1 MKLHMPVKGTYQDIA
16 NTSDDVFAQGLVGQG
31 FVVTP
36 SEGIV
41 YAPFDG
47 VITVMFPTGHAVA
60 ITNEDGVSVLVHIGL
75 ESVAMNGEGFAVQV
89 AQGDMVR
96 QGQPL
101 IRFDLDKLAAL
112 ADSSQTP
119 VVILDSVNVSILTK
133 ETIDER
139 DLLELKVT
147 L

>member
-1 MKLHMPVKGTYQDIA
+1 
-16 NTSDDVFAQGLVGQG
+16 
-31 FVVTP
+31 
-36 SEGIV
+36 
-41 YAPFDG
+41 
-47 VITVMFPTGHAVA
+47 MFPTGHAVA

-89 AQGDMVR
+89 AQGDSVR

-119 VVILDSVNVSILTK
+119 VVILDSVNVNILTK

>member
-1 MKLHMPVKGTYQDIA
+1 
-16 NTSDDVFAQGLVGQG
+16 
-31 FVVTP
+31 
-36 SEGIV
+36 
-41 YAPFDG
+41 
-47 VITVMFPTGHAVA
+47 
-60 ITNEDGVSVLVHIGL
+60 
-75 ESVAMNGEGFAVQV
+75 
-89 AQGDMVR
+89 VR